1 MVKSLINSCSFKK
14 NLVLLK
20 ELRQVNNVPTKRSI
34 SDPVSMMSGHWSET
48 VVKKAQEDNT
58 NSSDDEGG
66 ISNGA
71 DIFYNDLW

>member
-1 MVKSLINSCSFKK
+1 MFLQK

-58 NSSDDEGG
+58 NSSMTKVG
-66 ISNGA
+66 ILNGA
-71 DIFYNDLW
+71 DIFL